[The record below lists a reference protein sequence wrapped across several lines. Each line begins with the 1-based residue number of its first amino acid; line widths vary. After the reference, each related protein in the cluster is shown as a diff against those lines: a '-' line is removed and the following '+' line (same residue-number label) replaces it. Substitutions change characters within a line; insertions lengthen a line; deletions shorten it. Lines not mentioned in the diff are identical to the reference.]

1 MVFLYVILGLLCAIS
16 GVAVLHALF
25 FVTVAAFVKVKDY
38 DKASRFYRSVF
49 IYYLKLILFFSRI
62 KVTTSGMEKLAG
74 IKGGF
79 LLVGNHRSD
88 FDPIITLVALRNK
101 NFAFISKPENF
112 KIPVVRKFLY
122 KGLYAPIDR
131 ENARNALK
139 TVNLTAA
146 RIKGGVISYGVYP
159 EGTRSKGKNLLPFH
173 DGVFKIAQKAE
184 APIVVAGVTG
194 TETVH
199 KRAPWRRTVV
209 HFDILDIIDTEKVKA
224 LSSHGLAGI
233 AHEKLLSATEG
244 K

>member
-1 MVFLYVILGLLCAIS
+1 MIFLYVILGLLCAIS
-16 GVAVLHALF
+16 GVAILHVLFLF
-25 FVTVAAFVKVKDY
+25 IITAFVKVKDY
-38 DKASRFYRSVF
+38 ESQSRFYRSVF
-49 IYYLKLILFFSRI
+49 IYYLKLILFFSRV
-62 KVTTSGMEKLAG
+62 KVITSGMEQLSG
-74 IKGGF
+74 IDGDF

-88 FDPIITLVALRNK
+88 FDPIITLVALKNK
-101 NFAFISKPENF
+101 DFAFISKPENF
-112 KIPVVRKFLY
+112 KIPIVRKFLY
-122 KGLYAPIDR
+122 KGLHVPIDR

-146 RIKGGVISYGVYP
+146 RIKGGVMSYGVYP

-209 HFDILDIIDTEKVKA
+209 HFDILDVLDVEKVKA
-224 LSSHGLAGI
+224 LSSHELASL